1 MVKRRYCISLI
12 PLTKLTSFKLALN
25 SPHRNLRLHSSS
37 GKQIQWV
44 PRADACDGFLCLK
57 QDIWPRN
64 ELDIVVS
71 KSASFAM
78 VRRKK
83 IKWRVVVIVE
93 PWYILHTF
101 FLCTRATPAIFF
113 MKPTVT
119 RYITWVQLKYMS
131 LYGTSAQIFDLFPK
145 YMIFICDF
153 YYGSL
158 AIKVCTKPYFEF
170 ESIFWADEFKS
181 PTCKLQ

>member
-78 VRRKK
+78 VSHKK
-83 IKWRVVVIVE
+83 NKMAGRQPTTSLVYSTYV
-93 PWYILHTF
+93 
-101 FLCTRATPAIFF
+101 FF
-113 MKPTVT
+113 MYQGYK
-119 RYITWVQLKYMS
+119 
-131 LYGTSAQIFDLFPK
+131 IFLFRK
-145 YMIFICDF
+145 
-153 YYGSL
+153 
-158 AIKVCTKPYFEF
+158 ANCTHHVP
-170 ESIFWADEFKS
+170 
-181 PTCKLQ
+181 

>member
-1 MVKRRYCISLI
+1 M
-12 PLTKLTSFKLALN
+12 
-25 SPHRNLRLHSSS
+25 
-37 GKQIQWV
+37 

-93 PWYILHTF
+93 PRYISRYV
-101 FLCTRATPAIFF
+101 FLCTRATPASFQL
-113 MKPTVT
+113 KPTVVQDLT
-119 RYITWVQLKYMS
+119 LFIRTPKITFFLLKHAVDANALLT
-131 LYGTSAQIFDLFPK
+131 LYTVIRLPQQSAQSFRQASSGQFD
-145 YMIFICDF
+145 I
-153 YYGSL
+153 
-158 AIKVCTKPYFEF
+158 
-170 ESIFWADEFKS
+170 
-181 PTCKLQ
+181 

>member
-12 PLTKLTSFKLALN
+12 SLTKLTSFKLALN

-37 GKQIQWV
+37 VKQIQWV

-93 PWYILHTF
+93 PRYISRYV
-101 FLCTRATPAIFF
+101 FLCTRATLVFFYVKPA
-113 MKPTVT
+113 VLEGG
-119 RYITWVQLKYMS
+119 V
-131 LYGTSAQIFDLFPK
+131 ADV
-145 YMIFICDF
+145 DVAVF
-153 YYGSL
+153 Y
-158 AIKVCTKPYFEF
+158 KT
-170 ESIFWADEFKS
+170 D
-181 PTCKLQ
+181 

>member
-12 PLTKLTSFKLALN
+12 SLTKLTSFKLALN

-93 PWYILHTF
+93 PRYISTYV
-101 FLCTRATPAIFF
+101 FLCTRATLVFF
-113 MKPTVT
+113 YVNQA
-119 RYITWVQLKYMS
+119 VL
-131 LYGTSAQIFDLFPK
+131 
-145 YMIFICDF
+145 
-153 YYGSL
+153 
-158 AIKVCTKPYFEF
+158 
-170 ESIFWADEFKS
+170 
-181 PTCKLQ
+181 